1 MIILVP
7 TVCSLLKFYINQPS
21 NSSALFSVSFEL
33 SPTIEIYPTNLKYAH
48 YNDKIIVFDCKDGR
62 MKTAFILTMHDVLT
76 FPVPISEVE
85 RLWSRFQQLG
95 PNDEGTV
102 ESQVFQHP
110 SFTSDPFSRQVNNVV
125 PM

>member
-1 MIILVP
+1 MFIMMIKLLLL
-7 TVCSLLKFYINQPS
+7 TVKG
-21 NSSALFSVSFEL
+21 
-33 SPTIEIYPTNLKYAH
+33 
-48 YNDKIIVFDCKDGR
+48 GR

-76 FPVPISEVE
+76 FSVPVSEVE

-102 ESQVFQHP
+102 ESKVFQHP
-110 SFTSDPFSRQVNNVV
+110 SFTSDPFVRQVNNVV

>member
-1 MIILVP
+1 MIIIVP
-7 TVCSLLKFYINQPS
+7 TVCSLLKFHINQPS
-21 NSSALFSVSFEL
+21 NSSTLFKVPFEL
-33 SPTIEIYPTNLKYAH
+33 SPNIEIYPTNIKYVH
-48 YNDKIIVFDCKDGR
+48 YNDKIIVFDCKGGG

-76 FPVPISEVE
+76 FSVPISEVE

-102 ESQVFQHP
+102 ESEVFQHP
-110 SFTSDPFSRQVNNVV
+110 SFTTDPFLRQVNNVV